1 LKSLSPSP
9 VQRGTNPKGREPI
22 RDPKRKHRIN
32 NEIRVSEVRLIDQR
46 GDMIGIVPIA
56 DALSRA
62 DHADLDLVEIAPT
75 AKPPVCRIIDY
86 GKFIY
91 ELQKKEKLQKKNQ
104 QQSQLKEVRFKWRT
118 DTHDFNFKTRHARN
132 FLEDGDKVKASVFF
146 RGREITHQEI
156 GRVLLERFLIDLAD
170 VAKIDAP
177 IKMEGRSMV
186 VILSPSKSKK
196 KVEEKKAEDLLSV

>member
-1 LKSLSPSP
+1 
-9 VQRGTNPKGREPI
+9 
-22 RDPKRKHRIN
+22 
-32 NEIRVSEVRLIDQR
+32 
-46 GDMIGIVPIA
+46 
-56 DALSRA
+56 
-62 DHADLDLVEIAPT
+62 
-75 AKPPVCRIIDY
+75 
-86 GKFIY
+86 
-91 ELQKKEKLQKKNQ
+91 LQKKEKLQKKNQ

-118 DTHDFNFKTRHARN
+118 DTHDFNFKARHART

-156 GRVLLERFLIDLAD
+156 GRELLERFVVDLAD
-170 VAKIDAP
+170 VAKVDAP